1 MYKLVERECEKI
13 EAEVREQVDREMR
26 AKKDSKR
33 RAKAVTPFDDVRGWD
48 RRIRTIK
55 REIKHEF
62 DVDLDRKEVK
72 KEPVKPARSTAGRV
86 TQVMPSARKAFME
99 SLKRKGV
106 IAEKV
111 ESAEKTVGR
120 RTSIKATILHQSP
133 PQALTVKEELLP
145 IVHDRLLREN
155 SRRNNQSNVA
165 LVHASHGCRTTAFR
179 SRLTAHTLLGVD
191 IKPTTTT
198 TVATATVI
206 ATAHK
211 DTSVEEEDHGSE
223 GPDAASNVEVI
234 SVVSTPSLFLEE
246 QASPLAV
253 EDGPNCGQGEPEQ
266 PAADTLSTCAPHVE
280 DDDDEESDLIFH
292 LVKMEVEAENQDAP
306 PPRGDN
312 EHSQE
317 YSENFEDEIEPE
329 DNDDAATMRSD
340 RLSTIPE
347 DAEAS
352 RASATEFSLDRR
364 VSSQGA
370 VGMKGDG
377 GAGKSQ
383 SESLV
388 LESAPD
394 SRELAA
400 TSFAFAQDSTAAGNL
415 LEFAPELDS
424 APRARESSPTQQSI
438 EERPATPPIPAS
450 SERSRSNAVLE
461 SSLELS
467 KCDDRM
473 DVAEDQEKKEE
484 SKSEKSG
491 VKEDNRAT
499 DPMNPATVDAVGQ
512 TSFDHDSSFERLKAD
527 RALEANTS
535 SFSTSSLETAS
546 KVSLS
551 EISSGQL
558 LLLAD
563 AAIASEEGEV
573 GPAACT
579 ATGYFADLSASSAAE
594 ESAPPRLSRLRRKS
608 FEADPARLS
617 STSSE
622 SRSEGE
628 VVPRNPDSK
637 SPA

>member
-1 MYKLVERECEKI
+1 MVERECEKI
-13 EAEVREQVDREMR
+13 ETEVREQVEREMR
-26 AKKDSKR
+26 AKKDAKR
-33 RAKAVTPFDDVRGWD
+33 RTKSVTPFDDVKGWD
-48 RRIRTIK
+48 RRIKTIK
-55 REIKHEF
+55 REIRQEF
-62 DVDLDRKEVK
+62 EVDLDRKVVK
-72 KEPVKPARSTAGRV
+72 KEPTKPARNMAGRV

-106 IAEKV
+106 IAEKDA
-111 ESAEKTVGR
+111 SAEKAIER
-120 RTSIKATILHQSP
+120 RTSIKVPVPRKSP

-155 SRRNNQSNVA
+155 NRKNNKSNVA
-165 LVHASHGCRTTAFR
+165 LVHASHGCRTSAFR

-191 IKPTTTT
+191 IKPTTTS
-198 TVATATVI
+198 VAMATVI
-206 ATAHK
+206 AAAHK
-211 DTSVEEEDHGSE
+211 DTSVEEEEGSE
-223 GPDAASNVEVI
+223 GHEEASNVEVI
-234 SVVSTPSLFLEE
+234 SVVSTPSLFVDEHD
-246 QASPLAV
+246 SSLAPAAEV
-253 EDGPNCGQGEPEQ
+253 VADGPKCCQREAKT
-266 PAADTLSTCAPHVE
+266 PAAAALSTDAIHG
-280 DDDDEESDLIFH
+280 DDNDDDEESDLIFH

-306 PPRGDN
+306 PPRGEN
-312 EHSQE
+312 ENSQE
-317 YSENFEDEIEPE
+317 YSENFEDEMEAG

-347 DAEAS
+347 DADES
-352 RASATEFSLDRR
+352 RGSATEFSLDRR
-364 VSSQGA
+364 GSSQV

-377 GAGKSQ
+377 ADGTAKSQ

-400 TSFAFAQDSTAAGNL
+400 TAFAQDSTAAANL
-415 LEFAPELDS
+415 LESAPELDPAS
-424 APRARESSPTQQSI
+424 RARESSPTQQSI

-450 SERSRSNAVLE
+450 SERSRSNAALE

-467 KCDDRM
+467 KCDEEGDQM
-473 DVAEDQEKKEE
+473 DVAEDPEKKEE
-484 SKSEKSG
+484 SESG
-491 VKEDNRAT
+491 AKKENRAT
-499 DPMNPATVDAVGQ
+499 DPVTVDAVGQ
-512 TSFDHDSSFERLKAD
+512 TSLDHDSSFERLKTD

-535 SFSTSSLETAS
+535 SFSTSSLDTAS

-551 EISSGQL
+551 EVSSGQL

-573 GPAACT
+573 GAACT

-594 ESAPPRLSRLRRKS
+594 DSAPPRLSRLRRKS

-628 VVPRNPDSK
+628 VVLHNLDSK